1 MQSIDTTFKAQ
12 QLKGVSL
19 RNSSFKERKSK
30 LQLLLKNFLDMEE
43 EALAALA
50 KDLGKSKTEALLAEV
65 YGVKAEASFAIKNIK
80 DWMKTKRVASPLAI
94 SFSKSWIKPEPKGN
108 ILIISPWN
116 YPIMLCLNPL
126 IAALSSGNTAIIKPS
141 ELTPASGE
149 FVKKLIEKTFL
160 PDEVAVFLGEK
171 DVAEKLLN
179 LPFNH
184 IMFTGSPRVGKLV
197 MKAAS
202 KHLAGVTLELG
213 GKSPVIIDKHANIK
227 DAAWKISFF
236 KFANAGQ
243 TCTAP
248 DYILCDEAVHDRLV
262 SALQKNM
269 SQFFSGG
276 IDVSKKDY
284 CSIANE
290 HHYNRLKG
298 ALEDAVSK
306 GAEIACGGKTSQD
319 DLYFSPAV
327 LTGVNYEN
335 PIMQE
340 EIFGP
345 ILPVVKV
352 KNLEESIDYVNNNEK
367 PLALYLFSNKSSIHD
382 KVLKSTSS
390 GGMVINDC
398 VLHHMNPNLPFGGI
412 NNSGVGNYHGKFG
425 FDAFSHHKAVLKS
438 SSLSPF
444 KIMLPPYTKTK
455 ESLANLI
462 KKYF

>member
-1 MQSIDTTFKAQ
+1 MQSIDITFKSQ
-12 QLKGVSL
+12 QEKSIAL
-19 RNSSFKERKSK
+19 RSSSFKERKSK
-30 LQLLLKNFLDMEE
+30 LKLLLKNFLEMEE
-43 EALAALA
+43 EVLAALS
-50 KDLGKSKTEALLAEV
+50 KDLGKSKTEALLAEI

-80 DWMKTKRVASPLAI
+80 SWMKTKRVASPLAI
-94 SFSKSWIKPEPKGN
+94 SFTKSWVKPEPKGN

-116 YPIMLCLNPL
+116 YPVMLCLNPL
-126 IAALSSGNTAIIKPS
+126 IAAIASGNTAIIKPS

-149 FVKKLIEKTFL
+149 LVKTLIEKTFSS
-160 PDEVAVFLGEK
+160 DEVAVFLGEK
-171 DVAEKLLN
+171 DVAQKLLN

-184 IMFTGSPRVGKLV
+184 IMFTGSPKVGKIV
-197 MKAAS
+197 MEAAS
-202 KHLAGVTLELG
+202 RHLAGVTLELG
-213 GKSPVIIDKHANIK
+213 GKSPVIVDKHANIK

-248 DYILCDEAVHDRLV
+248 DYILCDEAVHEDLV
-262 SALQKNM
+262 AALQKNM
-269 SQFFSGG
+269 SEFFPGG
-276 IDVSKKDY
+276 IDEAAKDY

-290 HHYNRLKG
+290 HHFNRLKSALAEAVNGG
-298 ALEDAVSK
+298 ARV
-306 GAEIACGGKTSQD
+306 ACGGETSQGG
-319 DLYFSPAV
+319 LYFSPAV
-327 LTGVNYEN
+327 LTNVGYDN
-335 PIMQE
+335 PIMEE

-352 KNLEESIDYVNNNEK
+352 KSLDESINYVNSNEK
-367 PLALYLFSNKSSIHD
+367 PLALYLFSSKSSSHSR
-382 KVLKSTSS
+382 VLKNTSS

-412 NNSGVGNYHGKFG
+412 NNSGVGSYHGKFG

-455 ESLANLI
+455 ETLANLI

>member
-1 MQSIDTTFKAQ
+1 
-12 QLKGVSL
+12 
-19 RNSSFKERKSK
+19 
-30 LQLLLKNFLDMEE
+30 
-43 EALAALA
+43 
-50 KDLGKSKTEALLAEV
+50 
-65 YGVKAEASFAIKNIK
+65 
-80 DWMKTKRVASPLAI
+80 
-94 SFSKSWIKPEPKGN
+94 
-108 ILIISPWN
+108 
-116 YPIMLCLNPL
+116 
-126 IAALSSGNTAIIKPS
+126 
-141 ELTPASGE
+141 
-149 FVKKLIEKTFL
+149 
-160 PDEVAVFLGEK
+160 
-171 DVAEKLLN
+171 
-179 LPFNH
+179 
-184 IMFTGSPRVGKLV
+184 

-248 DYILCDEAVHDRLV
+248 DYILCDEAVHGRLV

-276 IDVSKKDY
+276 IDASKKDY
-284 CSIANE
+284 CSIANK
-290 HHYNRLKG
+290 HHFNRLKTS
-298 ALEDAVSK
+298 LEDAVSE
-306 GAEIACGGKTSQD
+306 GAEIACGGKTSED

-327 LTGVNYEN
+327 LTGVNYDN

-345 ILPVVKV
+345 ILPIVKV
-352 KNLEESIDYVNNNEK
+352 KNLEESIDYVNKNEK
-367 PLALYLFSNKSSIHD
+367 PLALYLFSNKPSIHD
-382 KVLKSTSS
+382 KVLKNTSS

-412 NNSGVGNYHGKFG
+412 NNSGVGSYHGKFG